1 MAAHPLRWTTL
12 VALERAELPAFDRV
26 AAAYAEQFLDAPPL
40 AKASGTDNLLT
51 FTIGDY
57 TAAATLVPR
66 PIPAGQLAGP
76 AATAW
81 YWPTAEADLS
91 DHAAHL
97 LVTLVDEGGRP
108 VEKALALTR
117 LAAALAAT
125 APAVGV
131 FWGPGRL
138 VHPPD
143 AFIEQAAPM
152 GEHNLPL
159 FLWVDFRVER
169 ADAELGAGGLRLFTT
184 GLEALGAEEI
194 EVADYVGEP
203 GELVG
208 FVYNVAHYMLERR
221 KVINDGD
228 TIGLTDAVQVTAR
241 RGPSMLGGEVEVV
254 QLEFERG

>member
-1 MAAHPLRWTTL
+1 MATHPLRWTTL
-12 VALERAELPAFDRV
+12 VALERADLPPFERV
-26 AAAYAEQFLDAPPL
+26 AAAYAEQFPDAPPL

-51 FTIGDY
+51 ITIGDD

-66 PIPAGQLAGP
+66 SIPPGQLAGP

-81 YWPTAEADLS
+81 YWRTAEAELS
-91 DHAAHL
+91 GHEAHL
-97 LVTLVDEGGRP
+97 LVTLVDEGGKP

-117 LAAALAAT
+117 LTAALVAT
-125 APAVGV
+125 SPSVGI

-138 VHPPD
+138 VHPPG
-143 AFIEQAAPM
+143 AFIDQAANA

-169 ADAELGAGGLRLFTT
+169 DAAESDGGELRLFTT

-194 EVADYVGEP
+194 EVADYVGAP

-241 RGPSMLGGEVEVV
+241 RGPSNLGGELEVV